1 MHITAPRLPPVA
13 LHSEKKR
20 PGQGLGSPLCP
31 APVLPVGATAT
42 ATATV
47 QQQWAGAA
55 ALGSAGHWLQWW
67 AGSLSGI
74 QVATGSHG
82 SSSSSSGRSL
92 GKVVAS
98 LFLHS
103 CQIGP

>member
-55 ALGSAGHWLQWW
+55 VAVLGTGCSGRLAL
-67 AGSLSGI
+67 SLSGI
-74 QVATGSHG
+74 QVATG
-82 SSSSSSGRSL
+82 SSSSGRSL

>member
-1 MHITAPRLPPVA
+1 VHITAPRLPPVA

-20 PGQGLGSPLCP
+20 PGQGLSGAP
-31 APVLPVGATAT
+31 AMPRPGP
-42 ATATV
+42 
-47 QQQWAGAA
+47 GYYCHCHCHRAA
-55 ALGSAGHWLQWW
+55 AVGRSSSGSAGHWLQWQ

-74 QVATGSHG
+74 QVATG
-82 SSSSSSGRSL
+82 SSSSGRSL

-103 CQIGP
+103 SQIGP